1 MSESTAGKLWPAY
14 AGLVLTPLFWAGNAV
29 VARSV
34 VDTIPPVSL
43 AFLRWCIAFAI
54 LLPFALPG
62 IRRQW
67 PVILRHR
74 GSMLALATFSVG
86 AFNTLLYLAA
96 VTTTALNITLVNATI
111 PIMVAL
117 LSWLILGDR
126 TRPVQAAG
134 IAIALVGMLVIVGRG
149 SLDTFARLAF
159 QPGDLIMVA
168 AVSSWG
174 LFSVLLRRQS
184 VPLDPLTF
192 LTVQIGLGILVI
204 LPFYVADLL
213 LGSGGFEVSAQVVPP
228 LLYVAVFPGI
238 LAYAFWNNGVLR
250 VGPPKAAVFMY
261 LTPVYGA
268 LLAGF
273 FLGERLSFFHLAG
286 GLLILVGLILTTRPV
301 TTYDRTGSDRKP
313 NDHTTR

>member
-1 MSESTAGKLWPAY
+1 MPERTPGKLWPAY

-43 AFLRWCIAFAI
+43 AFWRWCVAFAI

-67 PVILRHR
+67 PVIVQHR
-74 GSMLALATFSVG
+74 GSMLALAAFSVG
-86 AFNTLLYLAA
+86 AFNTLLYLSA
-96 VTTTALNITLVNATI
+96 VTTTALNITLVNSTI

-126 TRPVQAAG
+126 TRPLQAAG
-134 IAIALVGMLVIVGRG
+134 IALALVGMLVIVGQG
-149 SLDTFARLAF
+149 SLETFARLAF

-168 AVSSWG
+168 AVFSWG

-184 VPLDPLTF
+184 VPLEPLTF
-192 LTVQIGLGILVI
+192 LAVQVGLGILVI
-204 LPFYVADLL
+204 LPFYLVDLL
-213 LGSGGFEVSAQVVPP
+213 LFSGGFQLTSKVIPP

-238 LAYAFWNNGVLR
+238 LAYAFWNNGVHR

-268 LLAGF
+268 LLAGV
-273 FLGERLSFFHLAG
+273 FLGERLSLFHLTG
-286 GLLILVGLILTTRPV
+286 GLLILIGLVLTTRPAGL
-301 TTYDRTGSDRKP
+301 RSRK
-313 NDHTTR
+313 